1 MRSDIALAAASMS
14 CVASF
19 TIVVLVVVE
28 HRFTLRPT
36 SLLSLYILM
45 SLLLDVVK
53 SRSYFLRHWMSA
65 LGGLS
70 AAAAAAKAILIA
82 VQEIPKT
89 ALLIDENLR
98 HTTSKEATSGFWNR
112 SVFAWLNSIFLVGFR
127 QTLCLEDL
135 EPLDP
140 PLSAGPL
147 LNRFI
152 PKWDKGAIIEPEP
165 LLLEF
170 ANFRLQGR
178 SNSLRGSLAFAC
190 FATLWWPFCAV
201 IIPRLLYSGLTFAQ
215 PFLLQRILDCV
226 TTENPP
232 AYERIGLIVAS
243 GLVFGARGVFG
254 VIVIS
259 LKNGAAISSQPK
271 VSQYSASAFTYLI
284 EKATSIR
291 VFGLKDQV
299 LIEGVIKEQRNDQ
312 LVFVIKR
319 KEILINL
326 SEISRVAIIPE

>member
-243 GLVFGARGVFG
+243 GLVFGARGVFIPKPG
-254 VIVIS
+254 ILFVAFGTNTTPYS
-259 LKNGAAISSQPK
+259 LPERPTCTQIIAVPLPFVPCWLHPWQISSFASRAPRPK
-271 VSQYSASAFTYLI
+271 SQ
-284 EKATSIR
+284 
-291 VFGLKDQV
+291 
-299 LIEGVIKEQRNDQ
+299 Q
-312 LVFVIKR
+312 LLR
-319 KEILINL
+319 L
-326 SEISRVAIIPE
+326 